1 MRPRSDETNRL
12 IRIAQRIMKS
22 AALPI
27 LCLMIH
33 AVLCSQDK
41 GALQLPNGIAEY
53 PFSIVQIPVD
63 TITLDDSA
71 RVVLELS
78 LDCTNQVTRF
88 ETRFDTIGDQS
99 RVVLSVYGTYV
110 SGPFRPLC
118 PAKVVD
124 KEFFIFLATVFI
136 ISFCDKKY

>member
-1 MRPRSDETNRL
+1 
-12 IRIAQRIMKS
+12 
-22 AALPI
+22 
-27 LCLMIH
+27 
-33 AVLCSQDK
+33 
-41 GALQLPNGIAEY
+41 
-53 PFSIVQIPVD
+53 VD

-124 KEFFIFLATVFI
+124 KEFFIHFPASGNWIVETHQSPIDKREPMI
-136 ISFCDKKY
+136 ILIR